1 MTGQKGDKNIHP
13 ILKELLEIKSARD
26 DYDLDVVF
34 AHSAIGCGR
43 FWGEF
48 AGELASFP
56 SSIAICPKLLR
67 SRDSICCE
75 YRRGFEA
82 AKLCLMSVGGGGRCW
97 RSAFSFSG
105 SSGWRICSLA
115 FSTDCTNSFQQFLW

>member
-56 SSIAICPKLLR
+56 SSIDTPVYAFRLGYCLRLR
-67 SRDSICCE
+67 SDP
-75 YRRGFEA
+75 FP
-82 AKLCLMSVGGGGRCW
+82 
-97 RSAFSFSG
+97 
-105 SSGWRICSLA
+105 
-115 FSTDCTNSFQQFLW
+115 